1 MKRDSKIFVAGHK
14 GMVGSAIV
22 RKLQL
27 EGFTNIITKTK
38 KELDLTNQFQVNQF
52 FHLERPEYV
61 FLSAAKVGGIKAN
74 SDFKADFIYQNLMI
88 QTNII
93 NAAYQ
98 TGVKKLLF
106 LGSSCIYPKFATQPL
121 KEEYLLSGHLESSND
136 AYAIA
141 KIAGIKMCQSFNQ
154 QYGTNFISV
163 MPTNLYGQGDNYH
176 LENSHVMPALI
187 RKFHEAK
194 SRGDVEVHIWGS
206 GKPMREF
213 LYVDDLAEACLF
225 LMSNYNDSEIVNIG
239 TGEDISIKN
248 LALIIKEVIG
258 FSGQIIYDPSKP
270 DGTPRKLLDVSK
282 IHDLG
287 WSHKTSL
294 KEGIELTYKHFLN
307 ESLLLTKMGGI

>member
-1 MKRDSKIFVAGHK
+1 MKKDSKIFVAGHK

-22 RKLQL
+22 RNLQL

-38 KELDLTNQFQVNQF
+38 KELDLSNQFQVNQF
-52 FHLERPEYV
+52 FNLERPEYV
-61 FLSAAKVGGIKAN
+61 FLAAAKVGGIKAN

-93 NAAYQ
+93 NASHQ

-213 LYVDDLAEACLF
+213 LYVDDLSEACLF